1 MQPATAFTAHRN
13 LSQPALIYH
22 SFSRPISACL
32 DLSQLF
38 ITYHNPQRFIAVRV
52 IVYPLLILTYK
63 FAKIKGFSKKF
74 FKTGKDICRR
84 KNIIITIPRYT
95 ALQSHIPHS
104 SPLIRRVSACVL
116 IRFCICTIPSPRTI
130 TPASLVK
137 GRWIDGKAQTV
148 ALLLSAC
155 DMPAP
160 FILQTFL
167 PSRRKD
173 CRTEPFHSHNP
184 LKSTAALAPEPT
196 LPKPHYPSKSTIAF
210 LAYERSV
217 GFASLQS
224 WSFVVGASLP
234 RQSFVSLH
242 RATIKCD

>member
-1 MQPATAFTAHRN
+1 MA
-13 LSQPALIYH
+13 S
-22 SFSRPISACL
+22 C
-32 DLSQLF
+32 D
-38 ITYHNPQRFIAVRV
+38 RFL
-52 IVYPLLILTYK
+52 YYCILTVI
-63 FAKIKGFSKKF
+63 FLHHPFQN
-74 FKTGKDICRR
+74 R
-84 KNIIITIPRYT
+84 
-95 ALQSHIPHS
+95 
-104 SPLIRRVSACVL
+104 
-116 IRFCICTIPSPRTI
+116 TIPSSRT
-130 TPASLVK
+130 TTLASLVK

-173 CRTEPFHSHNP
+173 CRIEPCHSHNP

-217 GFASLQS
+217 GFASHCL
-224 WSFVVGASLP
+224 
-234 RQSFVSLH
+234 VSH
-242 RATIKCD
+242 